1 MTIHDLV
8 LYVST
13 KEKVY
18 WKKGTWSI
26 HEMEKTKEFL
36 HTWIA
41 LDSDSD
47 NCFDLLGNH
56 YKRCTSLNN
65 PLDNQDKKEFQ

>member
-1 MTIHDLV
+1 
-8 LYVST
+8 
-13 KEKVY
+13 
-18 WKKGTWSI
+18 
-26 HEMEKTKEFL
+26 MEKTKEFL